1 MTSAPAINQV
11 FAALGDQQRQT
22 LLAVLAREGD
32 ASATALARPLAIS
45 RQAVDKHLHVL
56 RDAGL
61 VTSLRTGREVHYR
74 LRTDQLTR
82 GAGWLTAL
90 ADEWDRQL
98 LAVKHIAEATA
109 EPER

>member
-1 MTSAPAINQV
+1 VSAPAASRV

-22 LLAVLAREGD
+22 LLTLLAREGD

-61 VTSLRTGREVHYR
+61 VTSVRAGREVRYR
-74 LRTDQLTR
+74 LRTEELTR

-90 ADEWDRQL
+90 AEEWDRQL
-98 LAVKHIAEATA
+98 LAVKQLAEAAA